1 MKKLLRLPHRVCEST
16 CYVNGLEDILEWKGA
31 IYLNYL
37 LSILGGMGEFA
48 YFKFKIADPPR
59 MVYWG
64 ACPKYLL
71 SDLEDIIGFK
81 LILIENRVFKNTLPK
96 MKEFINKSQPVMAG
110 ALDMYYLHY
119 YSYIYKKQHI
129 PIHYVLVVGYD
140 DSKEEV
146 YIHDCT
152 YEGIQS
158 ISYEEF
164 EKSLNVNVP
173 GMSKKNTI
181 RVFTLPAKLPS
192 EFDAAVKGLNLR
204 AEKMLNP
211 PVNMLGIPAMKKLS
225 REIFDWENDKCFD
238 HLATYATVPPL
249 LPETFEN
256 SHGMRF
262 WKTEVLKELGEK
274 YKVSNWKSAA
284 ALFKDSG
291 KLIIDIC
298 RAAIKRDK
306 KTISDLILKV
316 AAIEEEAYEIVKIKE

>member
-1 MKKLLRLPHRVCEST
+1 MKKLLELPHRVCEST

-31 IYLNYL
+31 KYPYYL

-48 YFKFKIADPPR
+48 YFKFKAADPPC

-64 ACPKYLL
+64 ANPKYLL
-71 SDLEDIIGFK
+71 SDLENIIGFK
-81 LILIENRVFKNTLPK
+81 QILMENRVFKNTFPE
-96 MKEFINKSQPVMAG
+96 MKKFIDSSQPVMAG

-119 YSYIYKKQHI
+119 YMDIYKKQHI

-140 DSKEEV
+140 DNKEEV

-152 YEGIQS
+152 FKGMQNVPYQ
-158 ISYEEF
+158 EF
-164 EKSLNVNVP
+164 ERSLDVNVP

-181 RVFTLPAKLPS
+181 RAFALPEKFPS
-192 EFDAAVKGLNLR
+192 EFDAARKGLDLR

-225 REIFDWENDKCFD
+225 EEIFEWENDKCFD

-256 SHGMRF
+256 SHGLRF
-262 WKTEVLKELGEK
+262 WKAKVLKELGDK
-274 YKVSNWKSAA
+274 YRVDNWISAA
-284 ALFKDSG
+284 VLFKDSG
-291 KLIIDIC
+291 KLIMDIC
-298 RAAIKRDK
+298 RAAVKRNK
-306 KTISDLILKV
+306 KIISDLILKV
-316 AAIEEEAYEIVKIKE
+316 AAIEEEAYRLIKT